1 MQRVRVY
8 SFEASLKFRIQI
20 PPTSNGHRQT
30 ASLHQTPDFCQH
42 TILIRTLVA
51 RLYLL
56 FFGPLFSWESYLVC
70 VFLFFNSI
78 KERRKKTR
86 KKTPYS
92 RRNGEFGTIIS
103 FLVHSSGKFFS
114 LQHDVSRRRN
124 LDNSWVAPFV
134 WVLKK
139 RRRMKLDIVCYYR
152 EITLEKVFKLT
163 RSRFEKTIGQSSSVF
178 IGST

>member
-20 PPTSNGHRQT
+20 PPASNGHRQT

-78 KERRKKTR
+78 KERRKKN
-86 KKTPYS
+86 KKEDALFAAQ
-92 RRNGEFGTIIS
+92 RGVWDHHF
-103 FLVHSSGKFFS
+103 FFS
-114 LQHDVSRRRN
+114 SLVGEVFFPPTWRKSPSQSGQQLGRSIR
-124 LDNSWVAPFV
+124 PGI
-134 WVLKK
+134 KK
-139 RRRMKLDIVCYYR
+139 KANETGYSL
-152 EITLEKVFKLT
+152 LL
-163 RSRFEKTIGQSSSVF
+163 
-178 IGST
+178 